1 MDSSLFP
8 FGLDL
13 HGVKWSE
20 VEWSGVESR
29 WSGVEWSGLVLKYA
43 HGCTLGRVQWSPYG
57 LWGGQKSIVKSTS
70 LESCNSIWLGEF
82 EKIVNKLP
90 VTAV

>member
-20 VEWSGVESR
+20 VEWSGVESW
-29 WSGVEWSGLVLKYA
+29 WSGVEWSGLALKYA
-43 HGCTLGRVQWSPYG
+43 HGCTLGRVHWSPYG
-57 LWGGQKSIVKSTS
+57 VQWSPV
-70 LESCNSIWLGEF
+70 ESIWTMGGT
-82 EKIVNKLP
+82 EKYC
-90 VTAV
+90 